1 MYLKQTKLIATI
13 NLKGGSTKTSTIL
26 NLGGVMHES
35 GYKPLLIDSDP
46 QQSATRWAQ
55 QGAENFPYPVV
66 PLDIG
71 KNIKKLKESLDKLV
85 ENHKADTVLFD
96 TPPQLE
102 EEAILAALLADI
114 VIIPIGPSPLD
125 LWAAEKAV
133 ETIKEARK
141 ERKEK
146 LPKAILV
153 PSRLMTNTLLAKEI
167 NTSLKQFNE
176 PISPAITARV
186 AMAEAPIAGLPI
198 HLYSPNSQSHI
209 EFKNLLKFVLMNL
222 RK

>member
-1 MYLKQTKLIATI
+1 MKRTIIIAAI

-35 GYKPLLIDSDP
+35 GHKPLLIDSDP

-55 QGAENFPYPVV
+55 QGGTSFPYSVV

-71 KNIKKLKESLDKLV
+71 RNIKKLKENLDQLID
-85 ENHKADTVLFD
+85 NHKADTILFD

-102 EEAILAALLADI
+102 EEALLAALLADI
-114 VIIPIGPSPLD
+114 VIIPISPSPLD
-125 LWAAEKAV
+125 LWAGEKAV
-133 ETIKEARK
+133 ETIIEARK
-141 ERKEK
+141 ERKGD

-153 PSRLMTNTLLAKEI
+153 PSRLMPNTLLAKEL

-176 PISPAITARV
+176 LISPPITMRI

-198 HLYSPNSQSHI
+198 HLYSPKSQSHI
-209 EFKNLLKFVLMNL
+209 EFQNLMKFVLKNL
-222 RK
+222 RKS